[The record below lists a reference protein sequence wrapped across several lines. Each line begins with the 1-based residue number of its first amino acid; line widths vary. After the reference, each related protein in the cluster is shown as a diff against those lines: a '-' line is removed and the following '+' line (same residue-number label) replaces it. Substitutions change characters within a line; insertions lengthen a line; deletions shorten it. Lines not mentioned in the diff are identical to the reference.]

1 MHPDD
6 RATEDRAPD
15 GFRPDG
21 TPASADPPMTPVQ
34 KFGEAIADRVE
45 RWMPSPFL
53 FAIILTYVAAVAAFL
68 SEGSGPVE
76 IALAWYGGFWALL
89 QFAMQMVIILVT
101 GFVVAYHPRVRAGI
115 LWLVRIPKNGRQAV
129 VLVGLGS
136 MLAGWVSWGLGLIF
150 GAILAR
156 EMGKR
161 AARDGMAAH
170 YPLLAVAGY
179 MGMSLTWGWGM
190 SSSAGLL
197 QATDGNV
204 FMEAG
209 IVDRVIPATEW
220 VFHSYPLI
228 LTALSLVFASVMLY
242 LLAPPDAN
250 CRGIERYVTLKD
262 DGAGGGTA
270 DVPTPGDATETTLA
284 DRIDNS
290 KILGGILAVTG
301 IVLFL
306 RAFWTRG
313 LGALD
318 LNVFNFGFLM
328 IGMVLYASPARYQ
341 REFNDAVRGSAGVI
355 LQFPFYAGIIGIMTG
370 TGLVDT
376 MTEALLSIATEDT
389 FAVTAWLTGGVLNV
403 FVPSAGGEWAIVG
416 GPMMLAGGELGV
428 PHGQTIAA
436 YAVGDAHTNLFNPFW
451 AIPLL
456 AITGLRA
463 RDMFGYAIT
472 MMILLV
478 PFVAGVLYAV
488 GDAHTNLIQSV
499 LGDPP
504 PRDHG
509 TPGARHVRVCDHD
522 DDPAGPVRRGRALP
536 AALLTW
542 RCPVLGTGELAP
554 SR

>member
-1 MHPDD
+1 MSDATPPSGAD
-6 RATEDRAPD
+6 RTAP
-15 GFRPDG
+15 
-21 TPASADPPMTPVQ
+21 ADVPMTPVQ
-34 KFGEAIADRVE
+34 RFGEAIADRVE

-53 FAIILTYVAAVAAFL
+53 FAIILTYVAAVAAFI

-76 IALAWYGGFWALL
+76 VALAWYGGFWNLL

-101 GFVVAYHPRVRAGI
+101 GNVVAYHPRVRAGI
-115 LWLVRIPKNGRQAV
+115 LRLVRIPKNGRQAV
-129 VLVGLGS
+129 VLVGVGS
-136 MLAGWVSWGLGLIF
+136 MLTGWVSWGLGLIF

-156 EMGKR
+156 EMGKV
-161 AARDGMAAH
+161 AAKQGMAVH

-204 FMEAG
+204 FMQAQ

-220 VFHSYPLI
+220 VFHPYPLT

-250 CRGIERYVTLKD
+250 CRGIEQYVTSGLEEPD
-262 DGAGGGTA
+262 AA
-270 DVPTPGDATETTLA
+270 DRGEATGTTLS

-290 KILGGILAVTG
+290 KVLGGVIALTG
-301 IVLFL
+301 VVLFV
-306 RAFWTRG
+306 RAFVTQG

-318 LNVFNFGFLM
+318 LNVFNFGFLT
-328 IGMVLYASPARYQ
+328 IGMLLYSSPARYQ
-341 REFNDAVRGSAGVI
+341 QEFNDAVRGSAGVI

-376 MTEALLSIATEDT
+376 MTEALLSVATEST
-389 FAVTAWLTGGVLNV
+389 YAMTAWVTGGVLNV

-416 GPMMLAGGELGV
+416 GPMLLAGAELGV

-456 AITGLRA
+456 AITGLKA

-472 MMILLV
+472 MMLLLV
-478 PFVAGVLYAV
+478 PFLAAVLY
-488 GDAHTNLIQSV
+488 L
-499 LGDPP
+499 
-504 PRDHG
+504 
-509 TPGARHVRVCDHD
+509 
-522 DDPAGPVRRGRALP
+522 LP
-536 AALLTW
+536 Y
-542 RCPVLGTGELAP
+542 
-554 SR
+554 